1 MFNVFRDKTRFQAVF
16 YYTEKEK
23 PVNCVIVQI
32 VKILCFRW
40 QILFFHIDNFVFPS
54 KFFLFQ
60 ISKHSIFSK
69 FFLENLESIFIHF
82 MDRIFFHVNIK
93 SQFAIKQHTIFT
105 RYLFFLSNFMI
116 LCIIISLKFLVNHNE
131 KLNFGSII

>member
-40 QILFFHIDNFVFPS
+40 QILFFHTDNFVFPS

-69 FFLENLESIFIHF
+69 FFQKIQKVYSSTLWIEYFSMLILNRNLQLN
-82 MDRIFFHVNIK
+82 NI
-93 SQFAIKQHTIFT
+93 
-105 RYLFFLSNFMI
+105 RYLRDIFFFLSSFMI